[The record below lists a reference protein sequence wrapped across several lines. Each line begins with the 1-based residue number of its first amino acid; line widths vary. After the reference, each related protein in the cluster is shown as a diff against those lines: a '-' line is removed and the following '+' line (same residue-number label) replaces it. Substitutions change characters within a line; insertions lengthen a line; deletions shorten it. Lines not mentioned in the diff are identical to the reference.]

1 MDSLTQTSQANVPNL
16 SQDQIY
22 DIVSRNK
29 ISDRRKRNEMFRSG
43 IQDPNAFALQN
54 SDQISQAAQ
63 PQEYWPAGGHPL
75 NSTTNDPILSSLFNI
90 KTRPEDGQQYYWGD
104 INPNDVT
111 VGTGDHRTED
121 LGLGKYN
128 IYGQD
133 NSLLGTGYKS
143 VRDTIADYSIQ
154 NTINRIQE
162 NKPTGLLASMFPSTY
177 SIGPLSQS
185 SEPSFD
191 DNGFRAL
198 QPGEY
203 STRQEAEQAIRNSVL
218 SELHNV
224 DYGGPLGDW
233 EALGQLLNN
242 TQPGIYNLSGL
253 NGYLPPNS
261 GEHLGGFPANKQIEN
276 ISGLNTLY
284 GSTPIFQGDKLLG
297 YYSDFSPGENS
308 GYKGNNNWDFSSPM
322 GASLGDDKGKE
333 RYVNSVWRELNPGD
347 WSGVKRLQDDNVF
360 ITPEN
365 ASSVPGWTNK
375 DQYNYVDASGSLP
388 SWFGPVGT
396 VLSFIPGM
404 QPIGAFMNAMS
415 SMDSGNTFGALANLF
430 GMTGGF
436 DTIAGQLGDFANLS
450 PEVAKAVVKGGTN
463 FAGNLAS
470 GKDFK
475 DSLLGGVIGGLG
487 NYANSTATAFGND
500 MDLGDLSKV
509 FGGAAD
515 LGLNSL
521 FAKNQAVKG
530 SLYGDKSG
538 GLWGYLNSNQP
549 QQEEPITHRIRN
561 ENGSETRNNRTSAS
575 S

>member
-43 IQDPNAFALQN
+43 IQDPNAFSLQN
-54 SDQISQAAQ
+54 TEQINQASQ

-75 NSTTNDPILSSLFNI
+75 NNTINDPILGSLFNI

-104 INPNDVT
+104 VNPNDVT
-111 VGTGDHRTED
+111 VGPGNHRTED

-128 IYGQD
+128 IYGDD
-133 NSLLGTGYKS
+133 NALLGTGYKS
-143 VRDTIADYSIQ
+143 VRDALADY
-154 NTINRIQE
+154 TIDKTFGKIQE
-162 NKPTGLLASMFPSTY
+162 NKPTGLLSSFFPSTY

-185 SEPSFD
+185 E
-191 DNGFRAL
+191 
-198 QPGEY
+198 EY
-203 STRQEAEQAIRNSVL
+203 SSRSEAENAIRNSVL
-218 SELHNV
+218 SELTNAN
-224 DYGGPLGDW
+224 YGGPLGDW
-233 EALGQLLNN
+233 EALGQVLND
-242 TQPGIYNLSGL
+242 TPPGVFNLQG
-253 NGYLPPNS
+253 GHGFLPPS
-261 GEHLGGFPANKQIEN
+261 QDHLGGYPSNKEIEN
-276 ISGLNTLY
+276 ISGLNTLF

-297 YYSDFSPGENS
+297 YYSDFSPGETS
-308 GYKGNNNWDFSSPM
+308 GYKGDKHWDFSTPM
-322 GASLGDDKGKE
+322 GASLGDNKGKE

-347 WSGVKRLQDDNVF
+347 WSGVKRLQDDNIFV
-360 ITPEN
+360 TPEN
-365 ASSVPGWTNK
+365 AASVPGWTNK
-375 DQYNYVDASGSLP
+375 DQYNYVDASGTLP

-396 VLSFIPGM
+396 VMSFIPGM
-404 QPIGAFMNAMS
+404 QPIGAFMSAMS

-500 MDLGDLSKV
+500 YDLGDLSKV

-521 FAKNQAVKG
+521 FAKNQAIKG

-538 GLWGYLNSNQP
+538 GLWGYLNSNKSP
-549 QQEEPITHRIRN
+549 QEEPITHRIRN
-561 ENGSETRNNRTSAS
+561 ENGSETRNNRTSTS

>member
-43 IQDPNAFALQN
+43 IQDPNAFTLQN
-54 SDQISQAAQ
+54 TEQISQASQ

-75 NSTTNDPILSSLFNI
+75 NSDISDPILGSLFNI

-104 INPNDVT
+104 VNPNDVT
-111 VGTGDHRTED
+111 VGPGNHRTED

-128 IYGQD
+128 IYGDD
-133 NSLLGTGYKS
+133 NALLGTGYKS
-143 VRDTIADYSIQ
+143 VRDALADY
-154 NTINRIQE
+154 TIDKTFGKIQE
-162 NKPTGLLASMFPSTY
+162 NKPTGFLASFFPSTY
-177 SIGPLSQS
+177 SIGPLLQP
-185 SEPSFD
+185 SEISYD
-191 DNGFRAL
+191 DLGKRIL

-203 STRQEAEQAIRNSVL
+203 SYRFEAENAIRNSVL
-218 SELHNV
+218 SELTNAN
-224 DYGGPLGDW
+224 YGGPLGDW
-233 EALGQLLNN
+233 EALGQVLNG
-242 TQPGIYNLSGL
+242 TPPGIFNLQG
-253 NGYLPPNS
+253 GHGFLPPNQD
-261 GEHLGGFPANKQIEN
+261 HLGGYPANRKIEN
-276 ISGLNTLY
+276 ISGLNTLF

-297 YYSDFSPGENS
+297 YYSDFSPGETW
-308 GYKGNNNWDFSSPM
+308 GYQGKKHWDFSTPM
-322 GASLGDDKGKE
+322 GASLGDNKGKE

-347 WSGVKRLQDDNVF
+347 WSGVKRLQDDNIFV
-360 ITPEN
+360 TPEN
-365 ASSVPGWTNK
+365 AASVPGWTNK
-375 DQYNYVDASGSLP
+375 DQYNYVDASGTLP

-396 VLSFIPGM
+396 VMSFIPGM
-404 QPIGAFMNAMS
+404 QPIGAFMSAMS

-500 MDLGDLSKV
+500 YDLGDLSKV

-521 FAKNQAVKG
+521 FAKNQAIKG

-538 GLWGYLNSNQP
+538 GLWGYLNSNKSP
-549 QQEEPITHRIRN
+549 QEEPITHRIRN
-561 ENGSETRNNRTSAS
+561 ENGSETRNNRTSTS